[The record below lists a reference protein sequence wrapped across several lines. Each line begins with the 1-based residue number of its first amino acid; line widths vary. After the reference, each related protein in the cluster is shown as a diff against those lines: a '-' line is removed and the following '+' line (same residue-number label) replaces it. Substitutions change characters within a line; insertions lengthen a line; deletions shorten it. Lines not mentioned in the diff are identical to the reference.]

1 LKNAYDGIKYK
12 TEMKVKKNYRF
23 LLGGEVFHALG
34 NGVSPAEKESGVENA
49 LQMT

>member
-1 LKNAYDGIKYK
+1 MEI
-12 TEMKVKKNYRF
+12 KKNKIVYRF
-23 LLGGEVFHALG
+23 LLRGEVFHALG